1 MIFPDLNQVDLK
13 GDPKGPEPAHEG
25 AGLVHDVGLAVL
37 QGGRGAEVGLQ
48 GAVGGTVVH
57 REARE
62 QQRKRRRRKRKRR
75 VGAVSTVTVETAVPR
90 QVHAE
95 VAMANKA
102 ELHASD
108 HTPSAEEEL
117 PKPAARRPRRR
128 AAAPLSRRGQRGKR
142 RGPAE
147 KRRGPGEKRRGPK
160 EKRRG
165 QEEKKKEGVTVKR
178 TCSDGKRRWDKK
190 HYCVFCRR
198 PQVKIARHLLRKHAD
213 QQEVVAASTLPTG
226 SKQRHLLLE
235 HLRCRGN
242 YLHNIEVIRQGTGEI
257 VPWRQPSEE
266 VDPRNYLPCPL
277 CLGFFLRADLWKH
290 QAFCRK
296 KLTSDPSKDP
306 ASKAETTSDPV
317 KDATSDSTGKAA
329 SDPADDR
336 TSKST
341 EDTPSD
347 PLEDTSTADQTG
359 TKRPLTSDPGVD
371 QNVSANPGAD
381 RPKKRIRVQAAA
393 SRLLPI
399 SSGASES
406 CSEVLHRMNQDHVSH
421 QVKSDWLICKY
432 GNKLMGNQDGSQRRY
447 DYVSQKLRE
456 LGRLLLAAK
465 SLDSSI
471 QTLQDLLAPG
481 CLSLALAAAR
491 KASGYR
497 WSRPP
502 LVVKTTLKTVCEIA
516 IGESLQDGDWE
527 AAAKTTEFYHL
538 LGRDWDNL
546 GLLNPDPDTAAPVG
560 GAKPKKR
567 LVQSRNEKECKEPG
581 EEQSDP
587 RPEVPSQSSNRPVTS
602 IIPPEA
608 RLQTPITVPV
618 APRKV
623 QRRPWSSA
631 EKEAVWRQLGVH
643 VLVQSVPGKEVCQ
656 RCLDLEPVLRGRH
669 WKDVKNQV
677 HNQIQSQK
685 KQQFHAQMDLQENQ
699 DQQDQIQNQ
708 KKQQHYQAEM
718 HQQDKDSSQN
728 KKKQQYLPQM
738 DPQETIQNHKK
749 QQYLP
754 QMDPQETIQN
764 HKKQQYLPQ
773 MDPQETIQN
782 HKKQQ
787 YLPQMDPQDTI
798 QNHKKQQYLPQMDP
812 QETIQNHK
820 KQQYLPQMDPQ
831 ETIQNHKKQQY
842 LPQMDPQ
849 ETIQNHKKQQYL
861 PQMDPQDTIQNHKKL
876 QYHTQMDH
884 QDHLQI
890 HKKQLCHGRLDPQD
904 HIQIHK
910 KQLYQMDAQTQALQ
924 TTLDRD
930 TSILTGTPYGPDGP
944 HRVPGQSL
952 LERDPTISP
961 YPLPHRTLG
970 PHMDQLLSRT
980 EWTDESLA
988 QHYSLSRHLD
998 RNLLPDAPTG
1008 GPPPNPHS
1016 GHVHF

>member
-1 MIFPDLNQVDLK
+1 
-13 GDPKGPEPAHEG
+13 
-25 AGLVHDVGLAVL
+25 
-37 QGGRGAEVGLQ
+37 
-48 GAVGGTVVH
+48 
-57 REARE
+57 
-62 QQRKRRRRKRKRR
+62 
-75 VGAVSTVTVETAVPR
+75 
-90 QVHAE
+90 
-95 VAMANKA
+95 MANKT

-108 HTPSAEEEL
+108 QTSSPDEDL
-117 PKPAARRPRRR
+117 TKPAGHRPRRR
-128 AAAPLSRRGQRGKR
+128 AAATLGRRGQRGKR

-160 EKRRG
+160 DKRRG
-165 QEEKKKEGVTVKR
+165 QEEKKEGVTVKR
-178 TCSDGKRRWDKK
+178 TWSDGKRRWDKK

-242 YLHNIEVIRQGTGEI
+242 YMHNIEVIRQGSGEI

-266 VDPRNYLPCPL
+266 VDARNYLPCPL

-290 QAFCRK
+290 QASCRK
-296 KLTSDPSKDP
+296 KLTSDPSKDS
-306 ASKAETTSDPV
+306 ASTAETTSDPV
-317 KDATSDSTGKAA
+317 KDTTSDSTGKSAC
-329 SDPADDR
+329 DPADDR
-336 TSKST
+336 TSKSI

-347 PLEDTSTADQTG
+347 PLKDTATTDQTGTSETG
-359 TKRPLTSDPGVD
+359 TKRPMTSDPSVD
-371 QNVSANPGAD
+371 QNVSSDPGAD
-381 RPKKRIRVQAAA
+381 RPRKRSRVQAAA

-456 LGRLLLAAK
+456 LGRFLLAAK
-465 SLDSSI
+465 SLDSGV

-481 CLSLALAAAR
+481 RLSLALAAAR

-502 LVVKTTLKTVCEIA
+502 LAVKTTLKTVCEIA

-527 AAAKTTEFYHL
+527 AAAKTTDFYHL
-538 LGRDWDNL
+538 LGREWDNL

-560 GAKPKKR
+560 GAKLKKR
-567 LVQSRNEKECKEPG
+567 SVPSRSEREGNKPG
-581 EEQSDP
+581 GEQSDP
-587 RPEVPSQSSNRPVTS
+587 RPEVSSQSSNRPVTS
-602 IIPPEA
+602 TVSPES
-608 RLQTPITVPV
+608 RLQTSLTVPV

-623 QRRPWSSA
+623 RRRPWSSA

-669 WKDVKNQV
+669 WKDIKNQV

-699 DQQDQIQNQ
+699 EQQDQIQNQ
-708 KKQQHYQAEM
+708 KKQQHYQDQM
-718 HQQDKDSSQN
+718 DQQGKDNIQN
-728 KKKQQYLPQM
+728 KKKQQYH
-738 DPQETIQNHKK
+738 IQLDHQDQDNMQNQKK
-749 QQYLP
+749 QQYHTQL
-754 QMDPQETIQN
+754 DHQEQDHIQN
-764 HKKQQYLPQ
+764 QKKQQY
-773 MDPQETIQN
+773 
-782 HKKQQ
+782 
-787 YLPQMDPQDTI
+787 
-798 QNHKKQQYLPQMDP
+798 
-812 QETIQNHK
+812 
-820 KQQYLPQMDPQ
+820 
-831 ETIQNHKKQQY
+831 
-842 LPQMDPQ
+842 
-849 ETIQNHKKQQYL
+849 
-861 PQMDPQDTIQNHKKL
+861 
-876 QYHTQMDH
+876 HTQLDH

-890 HKKQLCHGRLDPQD
+890 HKKQLCHGRLDHQD

-910 KQLYQMDAQTQALQ
+910 KQLYQMDEQNQGLQ

-930 TSILTGTPYGPDGP
+930 TSILTGAPYGPDGP
-944 HRVPGQSL
+944 HRAPGQSL

-988 QHYSLSRHLD
+988 QHYAISRQLD
-998 RNLLPDAPTG
+998 RNLLQDVPPG